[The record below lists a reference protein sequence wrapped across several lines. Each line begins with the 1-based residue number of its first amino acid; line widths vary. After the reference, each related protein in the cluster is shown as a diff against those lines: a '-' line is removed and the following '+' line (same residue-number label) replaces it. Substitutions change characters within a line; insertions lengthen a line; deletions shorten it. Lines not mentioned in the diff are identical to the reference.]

1 MSQRRPRQ
9 KRQKSAEVGS
19 RWTVTASE
27 KPKVTPKPV
36 TTRHRGRSP
45 KVINAVTPRD
55 GVMSRSN
62 TLVKKPKPDETRE
75 EATAD
80 MLVSGIPINAVAA
93 VEFSKHPF
101 RDADLT
107 ECLVK
112 LYDTVDRVQAGDLG
126 EPEALLTA
134 QAVTLNAIFT
144 DLALKAANTE
154 YLDKFDRYLRL
165 ALKAQGQC
173 RATIETLAEIKNP
186 PTLFAQQANV
196 AHGPQQV
203 NNTASREGRATK
215 PMRAAKPKNR
225 AKRTIRGL

>member
-1 MSQRRPRQ
+1 MGRRQ
-9 KRQKSAEVGS
+9 QKSRERRELGRKGGGSKNAPARAAKAVGRS
-19 RWTVTASE
+19 STLVNRL
-27 KPKVTPKPV
+27 KPKETP
-36 TTRHRGRSP
+36 
-45 KVINAVTPRD
+45 
-55 GVMSRSN
+55 
-62 TLVKKPKPDETRE
+62 E
-75 EATAD
+75 EATAH

-107 ECLVK
+107 ECLAK
-112 LYDTVDRVQAGDLG
+112 LYDTVRRVQEGDLG

-173 RATIETLAEIKNP
+173 RATIETLAETKNP
-186 PTLFAQQANV
+186 PTLFARQANI

-203 NNTASREGRATK
+203 NNNPPVGGDDRPT
-215 PMRAAKPKNR
+215 RAANPKNR
-225 AKRTIRGL
+225 TKGTIDS